1 MSLPVIL
8 NNQKSN
14 GCLKYARK
22 VITISSVSLLENFLF
37 SICGLIHRCVQA
49 NIFRNL
55 ELLECFDDT

>member
-1 MSLPVIL
+1 MSLPVLL

-37 SICGLIHRCVQA
+37 SICGLILSVQA